1 MNKKEILVEVQKI
14 FKKLGVD
21 YEEFSVLTNNPEL
34 DSLMLM
40 SIIVE
45 LEVTFDIEIPEEY
58 LNEDFFLS
66 LDNIVDNIFNIMNCQ
81 NNED

>member
-1 MNKKEILVEVQKI
+1 MNKKEILVEVQNI

>member
-1 MNKKEILVEVQKI
+1 MYKKEILVEVQKI

>member
-66 LDNIVDNIFNIMNCQ
+66 LDNIVDNIFNIMNCH

>member
-1 MNKKEILVEVQKI
+1 MNKKEILAKVQNI

-45 LEVTFDIEIPEEY
+45 LEVTFDIEIPEEC

-66 LDNIVDNIFNIMNCQ
+66 LDNIVNNIFNIMNCQ

>member
-45 LEVTFDIEIPEEY
+45 LEVTFDIEITEEY